1 MKRFTFSTDRLYI
14 ATVLSIALTLA
25 FSSCHKAEDNIGSLD
40 KISYQSY
47 LRNESG
53 RGVTVVMRPS
63 RHSVSTDCSWYIPK
77 DSVVEIPDTERWG
90 LTQRG
95 YESDTVFFRFDDGT
109 SVLHYYMTENYPSD
123 NHIYVPQKNNI
134 FCTGLDFLGQDDTW
148 TTIKIRPQRYRCEY
162 IIK

>member
-14 ATVLSIALTLA
+14 AKVLSIALTLA
-25 FSSCHKAEDNIGSLD
+25 FSSCHKAEDIIGSLD

-53 RGVTVVMRPS
+53 RGV
-63 RHSVSTDCSWYIPK
+63 
-77 DSVVEIPDTERWG
+77 
-90 LTQRG
+90 
-95 YESDTVFFRFDDGT
+95 TVFFRFDDGT

-162 IIK
+162 AIK